1 MFLRIYRDILLQ
13 QILKITFFMYF
24 YFDGNAVKGNRSK
37 NKIFPILC
45 LDRPLGFQEDKIAR
59 IARKLL
65 YEDGTFVS
73 L

>member
-1 MFLRIYRDILLQ
+1 
-13 QILKITFFMYF
+13 MYF